1 MSTRFVLN
9 KFDVNLPPLT
19 PGLVIVVVVVIS
31 GSTDAR
37 TLNASRVSA
46 ISIAGR
52 VVVSAGGG
60 IGISDVGHF

>member
-19 PGLVIVVVVVIS
+19 SGLVVVVVIIIS
-31 GSTDAR
+31 GGTDAR
-37 TLNASRVSA
+37 TLNASRVGA

-52 VVVSAGGG
+52 VVVSARGG
-60 IGISDVGHF
+60 IGISDVGHV